1 MKFNYTKIKWN
12 NFSSTEY
19 STLEWKCMKIF
30 FAYQFFLFSN
40 YILYKFNS
48 IPHPVGIYRLIGHSY
63 FPDHTIKIGISI
75 FVVILLALYIADIK
89 MIVSTLSLFMI
100 SVLIFSIGESN
111 GMWGRNGLLS
121 LIFLAQFIAYIFHY
135 NGIGLSLSRNRV
147 QFSLQAIAAVYTL
160 AAISKIN
167 TSGINWLTDSPNL
180 ALQVLKSFNYEYITT
195 GDVSYKVAGVS
206 QANWIIQ
213 HPLLTKI
220 LLGGSLIS
228 EAFSFL
234 ILINKKWAFVY
245 GLLLL
250 SMHIGIKVFM
260 DIFFPTISLPM
271 VAFCINPLYLAIVL
285 IMACKS
291 KMRNMLYPDS

>member
-1 MKFNYTKIKWN
+1 MKFDYSKIKWSN
-12 NFSSTEY
+12 LSSTEY

-48 IPHPVGIYRLIGHSY
+48 IPYPVGIYRLVGHSY
-63 FPDHTIKIGISI
+63 FPDHTIKICISV

-89 MIVSTLSLFMI
+89 MIVCTLLLFVI

-121 LIFLAQFIAYIFHY
+121 IIFMAQFIAYIFHY
-135 NGIGLSLSRNRV
+135 YGIGRSLNRNRV

-167 TSGINWLTDSPNL
+167 TSGINWLIDSPNL
-180 ALQVLKSFNYEYITT
+180 ALQVLKSFSYEYVTT
-195 GDVSYKVAGVS
+195 GDVSYQVAGLS
-206 QANWIIQ
+206 KANWIIQ

-220 LLGGSLIS
+220 LLGGSLLL

-234 ILINKKWAFVY
+234 ILINKKWAFFY

-250 SMHIGIKVFM
+250 SMHVGIKVFL
-260 DIFFPTISLPM
+260 DLFFPCISMPM

-291 KMRNMLYPDS
+291 KMRNMLYPDR